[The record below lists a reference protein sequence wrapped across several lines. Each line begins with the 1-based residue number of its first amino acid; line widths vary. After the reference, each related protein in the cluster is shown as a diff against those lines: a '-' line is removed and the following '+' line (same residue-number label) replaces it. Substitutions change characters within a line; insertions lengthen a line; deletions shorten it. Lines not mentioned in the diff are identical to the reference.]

1 MVKYSEK
8 KLKAI
13 VNESLTKVAFEYYD
27 INKKDKIEEV
37 GIKKLCLELTGEG
50 YLTNEQ
56 VSAKA
61 SALFLFNVKACHGLQ
76 KK

>member
-1 MVKYSEK
+1 M
-8 KLKAI
+8 
-13 VNESLTKVAFEYYD
+13 
-27 INKKDKIEEV
+27 KDKIEEV

-61 SALFLFNVKACHGLQ
+61 SALFLF
-76 KK
+76 